1 MMIKGNQIYAA
12 RALLGWLQRDLAART
27 EINQGTLCTYE
38 KGMRVPH
45 DRLGRIKGALEGAGI
60 EFLNASEGSEG
71 VLLRNGQNGVGD

>member
-38 KGMRVPH
+38 KGMRVPK
-45 DRLGRIKGALEGAGI
+45 DRLAKIKAALERAGI
-60 EFLNASEGSEG
+60 EFVNMPEGGEG
-71 VLLRNGQNGVGD
+71 VLLRNERT